1 MKNRKINKFD
11 TVYHSTEPN
20 ILKFIG
26 TPKRT
31 DKFIQKLLIAVVKE
45 ELEEN
50 IKLKTAASLRK
61 LINCEDI
68 AVLSDSYNKIALA
81 IGMRKGTVSDTF
93 NANSKPSS
101 STLFM
106 IINAMG
112 YSLSDFA
119 KVYESLTD
127 VEVKEFKVSKNQK

>member
-1 MKNRKINKFD
+1 M
-11 TVYHSTEPN
+11 HSTEPN
-20 ILKFIG
+20 ILIFIG
-26 TPKRT
+26 TAKRT
-31 DKFIQKLLIAVVKE
+31 DKIIQKLLIAVVKE

-68 AVLSDSYNKIALA
+68 ELLSDSYNQIALA
-81 IGMRKGTVSDTF
+81 IGMRKGTVSDAF

-106 IINAMG
+106 IIKAMG

-127 VEVKEFKVSKNQK
+127 FEVNEFKKSREK